1 MKLKIYF
8 IYLLNIIQIIVFFL
22 IVIFSLGYIQTHKER
37 YTKMNEVMIPERT
50 LLYDE
55 SRDSIDDSDR
65 LLDENE
71 YRKKYK
77 SVKELINK
85 SVEDGDISYIITS
98 NFIKRD
104 FTRRGEDDYYSTEI
118 SEDYLKRYPLEIYSG
133 RNFKGE
139 EIDGLRDGEIIP
151 VIVGYD
157 LRDKFEIGEEL
168 ISPLNHLEEER
179 IENGYV
185 IFEYQTMKTIRKVK
199 KFKIVGIAKPRT
211 MVYVDTHN
219 GFGTSYRDDIIY
231 FPCSDKWGRLYENNK
246 LIKSDEGNRD
256 KVSLFGDNVLP
267 SNTFF
272 ESPSKEAR
280 ERVEKT
286 LNKELKRL
294 DAGKLFN
301 PSTDNYELQTYKE
314 NYYSALVLGSIM
326 IFFSTTGLICT
337 LIYMME
343 ERKREFGILMSQGA
357 SKSYILIKNL
367 VILIFIILISLLISI
382 IISYFIR
389 NNMINEIKFSG
400 LYDIESSLEE
410 TKYIFLINK
419 TLIKK
424 LIFVALSLGIF
435 CSIPLIYKVRK
446 YSIVE
451 LIRGK
456 NK

>member
-50 LLYDE
+50 LLYDG
-55 SRDSIDDSDR
+55 SSDNLNFSER
-65 LLDENE
+65 LTEDE
-71 YRKKYK
+71 YRNKYK

-85 SVEDGDISYIITS
+85 SVENGDISYIITS
-98 NFIKRD
+98 SFIKRD

-133 RNFKGE
+133 RNFESE
-139 EIDGLRDGEIIP
+139 EIDGLRDGESIP
-151 VIVGYD
+151 MIVGYN
-157 LRDKFEIGEEL
+157 LRDKFKIGEEL
-168 ISPLNHLEEER
+168 ISPLNPYEEER

-185 IFEYQTMKTIRKVK
+185 ISEYQTMKSIRKVK
-199 KFKIVGIAKPRT
+199 KFKVVGIAKPGT
-211 MVYVDTHN
+211 MVYVDTSN

-231 FPCSDKWGRLYENNK
+231 FPCSDKWMRVYENNK

-256 KVSLFGDNVLP
+256 KLSLYGDNVLP
-267 SNTFF
+267 DNTFF
-272 ESPSKEAR
+272 ESPSKEAM
-280 ERVEKT
+280 ERVKNT

-301 PSTDNYELQTYKE
+301 PSTDSYELQSYKE

-326 IFFSTTGLICT
+326 IFFSTAGLMCT

-367 VILIFIILISLLISI
+367 AVLIFIILVSLLISI

-410 TKYIFLINK
+410 TKYVFLINK
-419 TLIKK
+419 TLIKN